1 MELKKYKLGELITL
15 AAHKA
20 SLKEKFEES
29 RKLEEEI
36 MKQLDKIVFDNN

>member
-1 MELKKYKLGELITL
+1 MELKKCKLGELITL

-29 RKLEEEI
+29 RKLENIILKNLESLEYA
-36 MKQLDKIVFDNN
+36 

>member
-1 MELKKYKLGELITL
+1 MELKKCKLGELITL
-15 AAHKA
+15 AAHKT

-36 MKQLDKIVFDNN
+36 MENIEKITQ

>member
-1 MELKKYKLGELITL
+1 MELKKYKLGELMNL

-20 SLKEKFEES
+20 SLKAKFEES

-36 MKQLDKIVFDNN
+36 MKQLDLLKFEK

>member
-1 MELKKYKLGELITL
+1 MKLKKYKLGELITL

-36 MKQLDKIVFDNN
+36 KDVFSKSGISYV

>member
-15 AAHKA
+15 AAHKT

-29 RKLEEEI
+29 RKLENI
-36 MKQLDKIVFDNN
+36 ILNGLDSLNFV

>member
-1 MELKKYKLGELITL
+1 MELKKYKFEELITL

-36 MKQLDKIVFDNN
+36 MENIEKITQ

>member
-36 MKQLDKIVFDNN
+36 KGILDKMSI

>member
-1 MELKKYKLGELITL
+1 MELKKCKLGELITL
-15 AAHKA
+15 AAHKT

-36 MKQLDKIVFDNN
+36 MRILDKMSI

>member
-29 RKLEEEI
+29 RKLGNIILKNLESLEYA
-36 MKQLDKIVFDNN
+36 